1 MKEYIEAKS
10 NSRKLTT
17 HGNNFLS
24 GKNKFVLLFTIYEN
38 SSENVNILKH

>member
-10 NSRKLTT
+10 NLRKLTT

-24 GKNKFVLLFTIYEN
+24 GKNKFVLLFTIYEI
-38 SSENVNILKH
+38 SAENENILMH